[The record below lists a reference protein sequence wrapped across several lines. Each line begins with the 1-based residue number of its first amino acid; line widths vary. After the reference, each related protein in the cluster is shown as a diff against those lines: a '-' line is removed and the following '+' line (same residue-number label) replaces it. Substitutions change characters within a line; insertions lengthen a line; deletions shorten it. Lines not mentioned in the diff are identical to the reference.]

1 MSNHQRT
8 ERETRGDVRRYW
20 GATRLEEGGACAT
33 EATMNRRGLTS
44 GRDYRQD
51 EMKLMEAT
59 NTGRT
64 RGNGRAEVAAAT
76 HGPLPGTSEDAEDQD
91 ENENDRINTTN
102 CE

>member
-1 MSNHQRT
+1 M
-8 ERETRGDVRRYW
+8 ETRGDVRRYW
-20 GATRLEEGGACAT
+20 GAARLEEGGACAT

-51 EMKLMEAT
+51 EMKLTEAT

-91 ENENDRINTTN
+91 ENQNDRINTTN